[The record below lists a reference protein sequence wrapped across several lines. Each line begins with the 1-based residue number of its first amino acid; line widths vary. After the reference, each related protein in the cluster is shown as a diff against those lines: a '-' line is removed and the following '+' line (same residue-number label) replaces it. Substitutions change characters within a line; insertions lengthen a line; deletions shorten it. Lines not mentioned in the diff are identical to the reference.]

1 MQHAVH
7 RQTTLIIDVQFKGN
21 SACLVLLPVGDENV
35 IALFTIF
42 SQVHFHYVSTTCH
55 MLCDPD
61 NYRAWQF
68 KYQNLYFHNESF
80 EIPQFCRIWRLNC
93 ERKYNFRARSSFC
106 GGSLFMDFPVVSR
119 FRWWRHI
126 YDSFSCN

>member
-42 SQVHFHYVSTTCH
+42 FTSSEVHFHYVSTTCH
-55 MLCDPD
+55 MLCDPG
-61 NYRAWQF
+61 NYRA
-68 KYQNLYFHNESF
+68 
-80 EIPQFCRIWRLNC
+80 
-93 ERKYNFRARSSFC
+93 
-106 GGSLFMDFPVVSR
+106 
-119 FRWWRHI
+119 
-126 YDSFSCN
+126 

>member
-42 SQVHFHYVSTTCH
+42 SQVHFHYVSTSCH

-61 NYRAWQF
+61 NYRTWHSNIQIHVFTMNHLKFLSFAEYMEIKLWTKIQF
-68 KYQNLYFHNESF
+68 PCK
-80 EIPQFCRIWRLNC
+80 IQFSWGFS
-93 ERKYNFRARSSFC
+93 FRAFS
-106 GGSLFMDFPVVSR
+106 GSLEISIVRSHLREF
-119 FRWWRHI
+119 
-126 YDSFSCN
+126 